1 MVNRYWQKLQV
12 RSDIVGVVLEG
23 YFRALVPASVRR
35 EILKL
40 AHEHETCGHLG
51 RQRTIHRLKS
61 RFFWPGMC
69 KDAKDFC
76 NECVLCQRRHRPSPK
91 KRAPMITEATSRPFK
106 RIAIDIT
113 EMPTSASGNKC
124 ALVVMDYFSKYVK
137 IYPMPDQ
144 KTETVLEALFDRVYE
159 LGVPE
164 RLHSDQGRQFESDMF
179 QLMCKRMGI
188 RKTRTTPYHPESDG
202 MVERFMRTLKDMVA
216 KYIDSEGLRWDR
228 NVKAYAMAY
237 NSSVHTT
244 TGHTPFFLIHGFEPV
259 LPMDVMYGP
268 PKELLWI
275 SDPVR
280 PCFLAITSSN

>member
-1 MVNRYWQKLQV
+1 MVSRYWQKLQV

-23 YFRALVPASVRR
+23 CFRALVPASVRR

-40 AHEHETCGHLG
+40 AHKHETCGHLG

-76 NECVLCQRRHRPSPK
+76 NECVLCQRSHWPSPK
-91 KRAPMITEATSRPFK
+91 KRAPMITEATSRPFE

-113 EMPTSASGNKC
+113 EIPTSASGNKC

-144 KTETVLEALFDRVYE
+144 KTETVLEALLDCVYE

-244 TGHTPFFLIHGFEPV
+244 TATVIRL
-259 LPMDVMYGP
+259 
-268 PKELLWI
+268 
-275 SDPVR
+275 
-280 PCFLAITSSN
+280 SSSFTDSSRCCPWM